1 MWIQIGKEEINLPL
15 FADSMILYIKDSKEY
30 NENLEHW
37 RKILSMILEARKTSH
52 AYGLEGSVL

>member
-30 NENLEHW
+30 NENLEH
-37 RKILSMILEARKTSH
+37 
-52 AYGLEGSVL
+52 